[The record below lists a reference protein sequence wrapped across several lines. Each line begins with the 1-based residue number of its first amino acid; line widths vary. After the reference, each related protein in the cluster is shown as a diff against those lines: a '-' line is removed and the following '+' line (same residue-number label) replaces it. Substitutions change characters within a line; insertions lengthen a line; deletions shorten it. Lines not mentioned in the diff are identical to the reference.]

1 MPGLQCEFEASIETL
16 KLQRASRRASSLSKD
31 KAEYKKRA
39 SMSPRTR
46 KASAGPVGSDFAT
59 PHRAARVAIRTSLA
73 KGKIA
78 SSSDM
83 PQISMGHAG
92 SWTRWVQK
100 PSVSKCD
107 GLVPFGELHVD
118 ESFIDAGAEKIQVS
132 VVESDQTPIAPP
144 EDLNGSCTSL
154 HMDFNDQMAF
164 PALSSAQTQVPQIP
178 KWPKPEPEVFQDMQM
193 TDVTPEKVSHIVARD
208 KSSEKT
214 TEGEPM
220 EDWVVVSSD
229 EASKAADSLQMVE
242 SFDAQHPRNMFAKK
256 TPLKLA
262 MPKDESEE
270 PIPSIDW
277 SKAGTPTEWMKR
289 LIRGSANAAHH
300 GLNSDKKAATVPLH
314 ALRAQNIGSSK
325 RQKST
330 PRTPRSQSK
339 PRAPSRC

>member
-1 MPGLQCEFEASIETL
+1 
-16 KLQRASRRASSLSKD
+16 
-31 KAEYKKRA
+31 
-39 SMSPRTR
+39 
-46 KASAGPVGSDFAT
+46 
-59 PHRAARVAIRTSLA
+59 
-73 KGKIA
+73 
-78 SSSDM
+78 
-83 PQISMGHAG
+83 
-92 SWTRWVQK
+92 
-100 PSVSKCD
+100 
-107 GLVPFGELHVD
+107 
-118 ESFIDAGAEKIQVS
+118 
-132 VVESDQTPIAPP
+132 
-144 EDLNGSCTSL
+144 
-154 HMDFNDQMAF
+154 MDFNDQMAF
-164 PALSSAQTQVPQIP
+164 PALSSAQTQVQQIP
-178 KWPKPEPEVFQDMQM
+178 KWPKPEPEVLQDMPM

-214 TEGEPM
+214 TDGEPM

-256 TPLKLA
+256 TPPKLA

-270 PIPSIDW
+270 PIPNIDW

-289 LIRGSANAAHH
+289 LIRGSANAAHR
-300 GLNSDKKAATVPLH
+300 GLNSEKKAAPVPLH